1 MDIDE
6 DLVDIDEEDINTEE
20 EIVED
25 TDVSEEVEPEND
37 QDEDEDEDRIVTIGD
52 SVSEDDESEE
62 TEDKPE
68 TPGWVKKVRKVN
80 RKLEGENKRLKRQL
94 EAKLA
99 ETVKPV
105 ELGEKPTLKA
115 SGYDE
120 DTFEA
125 ALSAYNER
133 KKKVEEQANRRTS
146 EIESQNKAYR
156 SRQEKY
162 VNLKQEHNF
171 KDFKTAEE
179 LVSDTFSQVQQGI
192 IVQGADDSA
201 LLVYALGKNPK
212 KLEEL
217 SKITD
222 PVEFAFKIAKLES
235 QLKVTDRR
243 APKPEKRVSSGKSG
257 GISGS
262 ADKTLERLRD
272 EAAKT
277 NDYTKIAAY
286 KKKLRTKDK

>member
-6 DLVDIDEEDINTEE
+6 DLVIEEEE

-25 TDVSEEVEPEND
+25 SDVSEEVEPEND
-37 QDEDEDEDRIVTIGD
+37 QDEDEDEDRVVTIGD
-52 SVSEDDESEE
+52 SVSEDDEPEE

-80 RKLEGENKRLKRQL
+80 RKLEGENKRLKREL
-94 EAKLA
+94 EERSA
-99 ETVKPV
+99 EVVKPV
-105 ELGEKPTLKA
+105 ELGEKPTLKS

-120 DTFEA
+120 DAYDA
-125 ALSAYNER
+125 AVIAYHER
-133 KKKVEEQANRRTS
+133 KKKVEEQASRRTA
-146 EIESQNKAYR
+146 EVEAQNKAYKT
-156 SRQEKY
+156 RQEKY

-171 KDFKTAEE
+171 KDFLDAET

-286 KKKLRTKDK
+286 KKKLHTKDK